1 MICTRNNEIKER
13 RGQKGR
19 ICTRDWQPSPRL
31 IGKSRG
37 IAYICGGNYFQAPAD
52 NMDGMLRQVADRSTD
67 RQAGGRQTDGLID

>member
-1 MICTRNNEIKER
+1 M
-13 RGQKGR
+13 
-19 ICTRDWQPSPRL
+19 

-67 RQAGGRQTDGLID
+67 KQTEHDK